1 MSQGIPNEPNA
12 RAETALVRGLA
23 VVAALGGLLFGY
35 DTAVISGAVG
45 AIDHNFISPRGLSE
59 TSAGSLSGFAI
70 ACALIGCV
78 IGAALAG
85 PMSQKLGRRG
95 GLLVSA
101 ILFMVSSAGS
111 AYPEFGFLGIGGEGP
126 EALSAFIL
134 YRILGGIGIGV
145 ASMLSPLYIAEIAPP
160 RQRGQLVTYQQVAI
174 VGGMT
179 LVYFV
184 NWFIASQGNDEWVL
198 STGWRYMLLSAALP
212 AALFFALLL
221 LVPET
226 PHWLVMKGR
235 MDEARNVLSRL
246 SNKAEARVVL
256 KEIDESLHERSAKLF
271 AFGGL
276 VVFVGIML
284 SVFQQFIGINAVLY
298 YAPLMFQNMGASTD
312 SALLQTI
319 IVGIANI
326 VFTLV
331 ALVTVDRWGRK
342 PLLILGGVVMAV
354 SMLSL
359 GFLFNSHNVGTAA
372 LIAVVAYIAGFAL
385 SWGPVVWVLL
395 SEIFPNPVKGKAMA
409 LAVAVQWIANWFV
422 SLTFKVLDGNSTLNA
437 LFNHGFAYWIYGVMS
452 ILAALFVWRYVPE
465 TKGQSLESIQHL
477 WTKKSAELD
486 GSARASSKAST
497 ANAL

>member
-45 AIDHNFISPRGLSE
+45 AIDHNFIAPRGLSE

-85 PMSQKLGRRG
+85 PMSQRIGRRG

-134 YRILGGIGIGV
+134 YRILGGVGIGV

-184 NWFIASQGNDEWVL
+184 NWYIASQGDDQWVL
-198 STGWRYMLLSAALP
+198 STGWRYMLLSAAIP

-235 MDEARNVLSRL
+235 MDDARNVLSRL
-246 SNKAEARVVL
+246 SNEAEARVVL
-256 KEIDESLHERSAKLF
+256 KEIDESLHERSARLF

-372 LIAVVAYIAGFAL
+372 LVAVVAYIAGFAL

-395 SEIFPNPVKGKAMA
+395 SEIFPNPIKGKAMA

-422 SLTFKVLDGNSTLNA
+422 SLTFKVLDGNSTLNV

-486 GSARASSKAST
+486 SSARASSKASP